1 MPSTRLQNKLA
12 VLRRLGALLTERAG
26 HLHGPIRGLAHLE
39 RNIVGILSTDH
50 PSSVY
55 FLVCLGITQEAG
67 TALTQSSIISGLSI
81 AYRVAQVVFEM
92 RKEKLGLCGYLQSLI
107 EMGAGLPLRAISI
120 FSS

>member
-1 MPSTRLQNKLA
+1 
-12 VLRRLGALLTERAG
+12 
-26 HLHGPIRGLAHLE
+26 LE
-39 RNIVGILSTDH
+39 RCLPNELVTFMAQYEALRTLSETLLESFPQTILQ
-50 PSSVY
+50 VY
-55 FLVCLGITQEAG
+55 IFLYCDGNEDQCLGITQEAG

-81 AYRVAQVVFEM
+81 AYRVAHVVFEM